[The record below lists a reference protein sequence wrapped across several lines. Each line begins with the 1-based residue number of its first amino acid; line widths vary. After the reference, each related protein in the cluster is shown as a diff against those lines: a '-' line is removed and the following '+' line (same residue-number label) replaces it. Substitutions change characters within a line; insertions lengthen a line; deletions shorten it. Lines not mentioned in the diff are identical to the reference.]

1 MEQSAANGSLSISL
15 LNREY
20 SGNLANWILGFGLC
34 TPMNPDVLVTYAG
47 FACAVLAHCVTPV
60 DWTRTRAGRM
70 PAAMPLSYVVGLA
83 PETDRRQARAQQHL
97 PLARAPRVQIALV
110 AGAPSQAA
118 AALGG
123 KPPGARLT
131 CAIRSPSNVIRLT
144 AVPETSASSSAW
156 SLAAR
161 SCIAAAGA
169 PVYIRRAP
177 ASIAAV
183 NDARRHCQTHWI
195 GPAEPIMNDFQ
206 AASCR
211 HSASAAARAG
221 LKMSR
226 RLRWRWWLK
235 WWWTET

>member
-1 MEQSAANGSLSISL
+1 MDPRIRPLHSDEPPCFSDLRRICRCS
-15 LNREY
+15 
-20 SGNLANWILGFGLC
+20 
-34 TPMNPDVLVTYAG
+34 P
-47 FACAVLAHCVTPV
+47 
-60 DWTRTRAGRM
+60 RTLRHAGRLD
-70 PAAMPLSYVVGLA
+70 PDTGWQDAYRDAPSYVVGLA
-83 PETDRRQARAQQHL
+83 TATDRRQARAQQHL
-97 PLARAPRVQIALV
+97 PLARAPRVQSVGVQIALV

-118 AALGG
+118 AGLGG

-131 CAIRSPSNVIRLT
+131 CAIRSPLNVIRLT
-144 AVPETSASSSAW
+144 TVPETSASSSAW

-169 PVYIRRAP
+169 PIYIRRAP

-183 NDARRHCQTHWI
+183 NNARRHCQTHWI